1 MLPESLDRLIL
12 LIHVISGIITLLS
25 GLASMV
31 TQKGGKLHR
40 IFGKTFFGAMF
51 VIFITTLG
59 TVFLFR
65 FNPFLLGINV
75 LAFYMTFTGYR
86 VLYRK
91 RNANGQNAKL
101 IDWLAMILA
110 TFAGLFLIIW
120 GALVMTGN
128 TRIAWS
134 STFGILGI
142 AFGIFILF
150 TALWEDALAFRRP
163 VIDRRWWWYY
173 HMERMLGGMIGAVT
187 AALVQQLGDV
197 ALLGQFSWLPWVLPG
212 LLGVVGINYWVG
224 HYRRKFQPTP

>member
-31 TQKGGKLHR
+31 TQKGGTLHR

-51 VIFITTLG
+51 IIFITTLG

-128 TRIAWS
+128 TRIGWS

-163 VIDRRWWWYY
+163 VTDRRWWWYY

-224 HYRRKFQPTP
+224 HYRRKFQPSG